1 VSDYVL
7 EIRYGQGEP
16 PVQARLS
23 GCTPEEA
30 ESKRQAVARHLDHAI
45 EMHSPPISLHDIDA
59 DLPEDV
65 EVDPTRVVDV
75 ALIDDAG

>member
-1 VSDYVL
+1 
-7 EIRYGQGEP
+7 
-16 PVQARLS
+16 
-23 GCTPEEA
+23 
-30 ESKRQAVARHLDHAI
+30 
-45 EMHSPPISLHDIDA
+45 MHSPPISLHDIDA